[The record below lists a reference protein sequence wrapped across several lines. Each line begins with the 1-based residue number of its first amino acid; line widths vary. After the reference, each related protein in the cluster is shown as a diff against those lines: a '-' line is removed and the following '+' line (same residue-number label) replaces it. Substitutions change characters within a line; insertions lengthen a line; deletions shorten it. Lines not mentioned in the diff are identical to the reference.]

1 MEEVAVAE
9 AVVEAPAAV
18 EVIEE
23 VAVVEAVVEAPAV
36 VEVVEEVAVV
46 EAVVEAPAA
55 VEVVEEV
62 AVVTETAVK
71 ADDLTV
77 VEGIGP
83 KIGEMIVAAG
93 ITTYAQ
99 LADTA
104 TEKLQEILDGG
115 GSRYAI
121 HNPSTWAEQAA
132 LLRDG
137 KMEEFKALCVEL
149 DGGVRVAKD

>member
-1 MEEVAVAE
+1 ME
-9 AVVEAPAAV
+9 AVVEAPV
-18 EVIEE
+18 
-23 VAVVEAVVEAPAV
+23 
-36 VEVVEEVAVV
+36 VVEETAPVA
-46 EAVVEAPAA
+46 EA
-55 VEVVEEV
+55 
-62 AVVTETAVK
+62 K

-77 VEGIGP
+77 IEGIGP

-121 HNPSTWAEQAA
+121 HKPGTWAEQAA

-137 KMEEFKALCVEL
+137 KMEEFKALCDEL